1 MATLMASLL
10 VLSLASSL
18 ASSIWKID
26 SGGGSQAAGPVT
38 ASANDRPDT
47 NAAATM

>member
-1 MATLMASLL
+1 MATLTASLP
-10 VLSLASSL
+10 VLSL